1 MFRKPNYT
9 QVPNEFFDEML
20 PTLKEGE
27 LRILIVI
34 MRQTFGWGNKEWD
47 RISISQLMKKSGMER
62 MAVVRAT
69 KSLVEKKL
77 VIKHKE
83 GVKGQENSWYSLCVE
98 SEAEFINPIDNSNN
112 SYQYPKD
119 TPPSILKIPTK
130 ETLTKEIKREEAQ
143 APQPSL
149 FKYKR
154 VKMSQDQFNALL
166 KDFGQEK
173 TSEMLDRLDEYA
185 DINPKR
191 FKQYAS
197 HPAVIRK
204 WIREDKSKEKYIQ
217 AGKYWDSKINA
228 VTQGVGDQTRQETE
242 ANNRS
247 WAAQSRREFF
257 DAIKADKI
265 RELGNGWEFSRGGQ
279 GAVSILVEFKDPDFI
294 VYCEELIDQ
303 MGIRHQNVH

>member
-130 ETLTKEIKREEAQ
+130 ETITKEKKREEAQ
-143 APQPSL
+143 APIALQIFS
-149 FKYKR
+149 YKR
-154 VKMSQDQFNALL
+154 IRMTNGEFEKLTKDLGQDPVCH
-166 KDFGQEK
+166 
-173 TSEMLDRLDEYA
+173 MMDRLDEYA

-204 WIREDKSKEKYIQ
+204 WIREDKAKEKAIR
-217 AGKYWDSKINA
+217 ADKPWNNKVNA
-228 VTQGVGDQTRQETE
+228 VTQGVGDQTLQETE

-303 MGIRHQNVH
+303 MGITRPE